1 MLTVHCFTASIAGM
15 LAFCAKNAAANSG
28 FSFKSTKGDELLAH
42 LAGLSANETAN
53 ANPIACA
60 LAHNLANLL
69 PTQALPETV
78 AHLSLTSL
86 REKLVEIGARIVT
99 HALRGLPNGGSRRV
113 KGIVWSD
120 SKLDRRTAAK
130 TVPGA
135 ENGDAKWTTTMEQCV
150 QVSGKSSKINNS
162 ANPQHAEHASR
173 VENGAWSCCA
183 GRKFGIFLIEPA
195 SSGECRM
202 IYVQNLSAVIGE
214 REGLHAAA

>member
-1 MLTVHCFTASIAGM
+1 M
-15 LAFCAKNAAANSG
+15 
-28 FSFKSTKGDELLAH
+28 GDAH
-42 LAGLSANETAN
+42 GHAQRLSANETSK
-53 ANPIACA
+53 ANPIASA
-60 LAHNLANLL
+60 LVHNLANLL

-99 HALRGLPNGGSRRV
+99 HGRYVAIPNGGSRRV
-113 KGIVWSD
+113 KGIVWRD

-130 TVPGA
+130 TGPVA
-135 ENGDAKWTTTMEQCV
+135 ENRDAKWNTTTEQCV

-173 VENGAWSCCA
+173 VENSAGSCCA
-183 GRKFGIFLIEPA
+183 GRKFGIFLVEPV

-202 IYVQNLSAVIGE
+202 ISV
-214 REGLHAAA
+214 